1 MPDSVTEVLPAEQ
14 TQALALSMHDFE
26 ISLENA
32 RLLAQM
38 MREHMKEGVHYG
50 RFQRDGKPSLWDP
63 GASLICSA
71 FGVHPQYRV
80 LEHRED
86 DETGHFRYVIEVTLV
101 HHATGRAVAAGV
113 GAASTREVKYAFR
126 WVPEDEVPPW
136 LDIDNLRSR
145 LVKDNILYRVPNPE
159 VQDLDNTIL
168 KIAAKRAEVD
178 ATLKLPGCS
187 ELFTQDI
194 GVKGSLDRRDS
205 PRAAGNVVQRLPD
218 DLKNKGQLMA
228 AVWDKWRMNKDQ
240 LCRLLE
246 IDSFDDL
253 PNTPESV
260 QDAWR
265 RVEVYRSGQSE

>member
-86 DETGHFRYVIEVTLV
+86 DETGHFRL
-101 HHATGRAVAAGV
+101 HAFLFLGRQ
-113 GAASTREVKYAFR
+113 S
-126 WVPEDEVPPW
+126 
-136 LDIDNLRSR
+136 
-145 LVKDNILYRVPNPE
+145 
-159 VQDLDNTIL
+159 
-168 KIAAKRAEVD
+168 
-178 ATLKLPGCS
+178 LKLLGAHD
-187 ELFTQDI
+187 LTLAHR
-194 GVKGSLDRRDS
+194 GKG
-205 PRAAGNVVQRLPD
+205 
-218 DLKNKGQLMA
+218 
-228 AVWDKWRMNKDQ
+228 
-240 LCRLLE
+240 
-246 IDSFDDL
+246 
-253 PNTPESV
+253 
-260 QDAWR
+260 
-265 RVEVYRSGQSE
+265 